1 MSRQICW
8 IFSLYNEAGNPYLW
22 QNLELLGHRGQQL
35 VVVDGG
41 STDGTLARLKHQGIP
56 ALLLPNSTRGQR
68 FDLGLG
74 HTDARDVVFVHPRSL
89 LTEAVVR
96 RAEQLP
102 ATHLWGAFTHSFDAA
117 HPLLR
122 FTSWWSNHV
131 RGDGR
136 GIFYLDHVLW
146 ARRARLLE
154 LGGFPH
160 AAIFEDTL
168 LCQRLRAAG
177 RPLRL
182 PETTVTSALR
192 FQKNGVL
199 RQALLNQIV
208 KLKFYLSVDNANI
221 NASYERGLDLNGR
234 AAPQGQQAPAA
245 EDPPA
250 DRS

>member
-1 MSRQICW
+1 MSRQVFW
-8 IFSLYNEAGNPYLW
+8 VFSTYNEAGNPYLW
-22 QNLELLGHRGQQL
+22 QNLDLLMRRDSTF

-41 STDGTLARLKHQGIP
+41 STDATLTHLADRGIV
-56 ALLLPNSTRGQR
+56 ALTLSHSTRGQR
-68 FDLGLG
+68 FDLGLRQV
-74 HTDARDVVFVHPRSL
+74 DARDVVFVHPRTL
-89 LTEAVVR
+89 LTEAVVKS
-96 RAEQLP
+96 AGELP
-102 ATHLWGAFTHSFDAA
+102 MTHAWGAFTHSFDAH

-131 RGDGR
+131 RGDLR
-136 GIFYLDHVLW
+136 GIYYLDHVLW
-146 ARRARLLE
+146 VRRARLLA

-168 LCQRLRAAG
+168 LCQRLLSAG

-182 PETTVTSALR
+182 PQSTVTSALR
-192 FQKNGVL
+192 FKKNGLV
-199 RQALLNQIV
+199 RQIFLNQLA
-208 KLKFYLSVDNANI
+208 KFKFYLRIDNAKI
-221 NASYERGLDLNGR
+221 NHTYERGLELNGS